1 MKIGQ
6 NSTRNP
12 MVPSDLAYHA
22 WFKSCA
28 SFFENVSKACS
39 KLNTSNLSLVLNL
52 TQIEDVV
59 EVRFE
64 LGKKFVREKCIFF
77 GNSN

>member
-1 MKIGQ
+1 MPGLKAAL
-6 NSTRNP
+6 
-12 MVPSDLAYHA
+12 V
-22 WFKSCA
+22 
-28 SFFENVSKACS
+28 FFENVSKACS

-64 LGKKFVREKCIFF
+64 LGKKFVREKYIFF

>member
-1 MKIGQ
+1 MVGDLENNANLNLISTQVVVEVEIGWGLDF
-6 NSTRNP
+6 T
-12 MVPSDLAYHA
+12 
-22 WFKSCA
+22 
-28 SFFENVSKACS
+28 
-39 KLNTSNLSLVLNL
+39 KLILNL

-64 LGKKFVREKCIFF
+64 LGKKFVREKYIFF